1 MNVNR
6 NVPNILIVVVFL
18 CMSKLG
24 QAEGTPIYFQD
35 CSFIDF
41 GEQDTSLMTEAEK
54 IEAMD
59 KSLFSVLDQTEECMN
74 NAAQS
79 AAQGIADAAGS
90 AGGSAAGSGSGALG
104 ANGTGSSGAGTS
116 GAGTSGDSAE
126 QSDSQSASTNSQASS
141 TKSTSATSKATVGGQ
156 AQGGSSAVCDAVNTG
171 LQSATTES
179 EKTHFKELKEQYG
192 CK

>member
-1 MNVNR
+1 MNMNR
-6 NVPNILIVVVFL
+6 NVPSILIIVVLL

-79 AAQGIADAAGS
+79 AAQGIADAAGN
-90 AGGSAAGSGSGALG
+90 GAGSGSGVLG
-104 ANGTGSSGAGTS
+104 ANGTDTS
-116 GAGTSGDSAE
+116 GAGTSGESAE
-126 QSDSQSASTNSQASS
+126 QSNAQSASTNSQASS
-141 TKSTSATSKATVGGQ
+141 TKSTSATSKTTVGGPS
-156 AQGGSSAVCDAVNTG
+156 QGGSSAVCDAVNTG
-171 LQSATTES
+171 LQGATTES

>member
-1 MNVNR
+1 MNR
-6 NVPNILIVVVFL
+6 NVPSILIIVVLL

-90 AGGSAAGSGSGALG
+90 GAGSGSGALG
-104 ANGTGSSGAGTS
+104 ANGTGTS
-116 GAGTSGDSAE
+116 GESAE
-126 QSDSQSASTNSQASS
+126 QSNAQSASTNSQASS
-141 TKSTSATSKATVGGQ
+141 TKSTSATSKTTVGGPS
-156 AQGGSSAVCDAVNTG
+156 QGGSSAVCDAVNTG
-171 LQSATTES
+171 LQGATTES